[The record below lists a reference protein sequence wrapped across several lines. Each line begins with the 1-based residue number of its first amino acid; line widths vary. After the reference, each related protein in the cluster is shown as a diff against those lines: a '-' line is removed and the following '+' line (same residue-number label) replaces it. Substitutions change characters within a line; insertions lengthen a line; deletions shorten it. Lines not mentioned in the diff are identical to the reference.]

1 MSSNRKIRVR
11 DAKPR
16 DIGLFKK
23 LWLDNLK
30 ENEKAGSIVATTEK
44 NLAMIEATY
53 NLYTSGE
60 LDGFALF
67 VGDYGVLLA
76 GATGAAVEHNCGK
89 TAMLWG
95 MFVREDKR
103 KGGVATALVE
113 EAKKR
118 LKVTGFDSVIAP
130 FTVNNEA
137 AGSFAIK
144 LEAKPI
150 FMSVKV
156 TID

>member
-1 MSSNRKIRVR
+1 MSNRKIRVR

-23 LWLDNLK
+23 LWRANLE
-30 ENEKAGSIVATTEK
+30 ENEALGSIVASTEK
-44 NLAMIEATY
+44 NLATVEATY

-60 LDGFALF
+60 LDGFAFF
-67 VGDYGVLLA
+67 VGDYGVLLV

-103 KGGVATALVE
+103 KGGVATALVT

-118 LKVTGFDSVIAP
+118 LKAAGFDTVLSP
-130 FTVNNEA
+130 FTVSNEA
-137 AGSFAIK
+137 AGSFALK

-156 TID
+156 SLD